1 MKSTQQWPL
10 VIDPHK
16 QALHWI
22 RQMEGPQLQEISA
35 EDSGYLQMLKTAM
48 QVGACVLL
56 QVFWMTAPD
65 SFFLF
70 FLLQPLLCAR
80 NIKGEALSVQDLC
93 QTSVCIIIF
102 TCVYYICAHV
112 HIA

>member
-35 EDSGYLQMLKTAM
+35 KDSNYPQIIKSAM

-56 QVFWMTAPD
+56 QVFWTTSPD

-70 FLLQPLLCAR
+70 FLSHPCH
-80 NIKGEALSVQDLC
+80 VQW
-93 QTSVCIIIF
+93 T
-102 TCVYYICAHV
+102 
-112 HIA
+112 

>member
-22 RQMEGPQLQEISA
+22 RQMEGPELQEISA
-35 EDSGYLQMLKTAM
+35 EDSNYPQIIKTGM

-56 QVFWMTAPD
+56 QVFWMTSPD

-70 FLLQPLLCAR
+70 FLSHPR
-80 NIKGEALSVQDLC
+80 RVQ
-93 QTSVCIIIF
+93 
-102 TCVYYICAHV
+102 
-112 HIA
+112 